1 MEVLVLNNYDEN
13 KVMSYKK
20 MYLSLRQVFTKVLPW
35 KYNQHFFLVLGF
47 LKDLPCANCDFSK
60 FQFML
65 LFESNSLFY
74 LNTFKTILSQIVV
87 LCKYKK
93 YCISLDLL
101 KYFLI
106 SQLYL
111 DIGVLMVVFSNV
123 KSEMNLRN

>member
-13 KVMSYKK
+13 TVMSYKK

-35 KYNQHFFLVLGF
+35 KYNQHFFLFLGF